1 MVYMRMKIT
10 KYFLF
15 MFSIIFFIS
24 LVNAE
29 ETQEKAKI
37 GDLIDSQ
44 TAVVTGVDA
53 KGNPKHFKAT
63 GKGVL
68 YASERIY
75 GIKNLECKLEEW
87 LRSRGTCVKTES
99 LNEYEE
105 IANYPSE
112 VIEDLTIKVSSIINS
127 NNYIPID
134 TIEITNYKQMQ
145 AKTIT
150 SFKIAKEIALLFD
163 ESKHSKKTIEENLT
177 SACVYIFSNVIIEKI
192 LFDNKISFEDCVIG
206 ALEEEILIRNS

>member
-1 MVYMRMKIT
+1 MKIT

-24 LVNAE
+24 LLNAE

-105 IANYPSE
+105 IANYSSE

-127 NNYIPID
+127 NNYKLCLC
-134 TIEITNYKQMQ
+134 N
-145 AKTIT
+145 
-150 SFKIAKEIALLFD
+150 
-163 ESKHSKKTIEENLT
+163 N
-177 SACVYIFSNVIIEKI
+177 
-192 LFDNKISFEDCVIG
+192 
-206 ALEEEILIRNS
+206 